1 MIHGGILLPRSH
13 FGLKF
18 VTPIMYEYVN
28 LCELINNNE
37 WFSEVILS
45 IGSSIRPSK
54 ALKVV
59 CVVHTMTDKISWVML
74 GQLIQLI
81 LSLLTYSFFSIRSLQ
96 SGSYKKTFIKKW
108 FRWLSCYL
116 EEWFLQIDLL
126 FTEV

>member
-37 WFSEVILS
+37 WFSEGILS
-45 IGSSIRPSK
+45 IGSSIRPSQ

-81 LSLLTYSFFSIRSLQ
+81 LSLLTYSDCSIRSLH
-96 SGSYKKTFIKKW
+96 SESYTKK
-108 FRWLSCYL
+108 L
-116 EEWFLQIDLL
+116 
-126 FTEV
+126 